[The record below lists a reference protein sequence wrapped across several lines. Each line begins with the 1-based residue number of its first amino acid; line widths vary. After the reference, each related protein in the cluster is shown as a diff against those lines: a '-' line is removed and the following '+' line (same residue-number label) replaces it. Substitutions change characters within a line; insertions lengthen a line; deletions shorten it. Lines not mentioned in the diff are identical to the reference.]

1 MNNEL
6 LLLIKKHTDTLIE
19 QTKTKPQE
27 TLEFKMSKQMQTF
40 SFNPP
45 INLFEEGKW
54 LIAVSTFECTNSVFI
69 ITNENN
75 SFSIII
81 PGHYQN
87 ESDEKTVEKLKD
99 LLELDKKD
107 LSLHVTAVREKGR
120 KIYIGE
126 DEYDLSDLDNS
137 LLRNEKFEKLKI
149 NKYTGYHKVST
160 DQEDNT
166 GCEHVNIDKNTQR
179 SHIDF
184 NEGTQCVSISFTDNS
199 HDEYRH
205 LEDMVYRLQLSYDEI
220 IDILDLKYIPTKR
233 TGYSLNPGIYEVNDL
248 NNTLKHILPD
258 NVEVNITID
267 DIGLK
272 SNLKINQTLIFTE
285 RSFFY
290 TILGFTQSRSYP
302 LDDIDSHY
310 QIIAGSYESNKPIN
324 IISIDKIH
332 LKCDCIQGS
341 IVNGIRE
348 PILYSF
354 ALSSPPGHKIYKEPR
369 VKLFKKINKSILS
382 HITFY
387 FEDDDHKPVD
397 FNGETINF
405 TCQLIKI

>member
-6 LLLIKKHTDTLIE
+6 LLLNKKYTDTLIE

-27 TLEFKMSKQMQTF
+27 TLEFKMNKQRQNV

-45 INLFEEGKW
+45 INLVEEDKW
-54 LIAVSTFECTNSVFI
+54 LLAVSSFECTNSVFN
-69 ITNENN
+69 ITDENI

-81 PGHYQN
+81 PGHYEN
-87 ESDEKTVEKLKD
+87 KSDEKTIDNLNKLLELKSLELHVEKLKK
-99 LLELDKKD
+99 EEIKKIADK
-107 LSLHVTAVREKGR
+107 
-120 KIYIGE
+120 
-126 DEYDLSDLDNS
+126 EYKLSDFDNQK
-137 LLRNEKFEKLKI
+137 NEIIEELK
-149 NKYTGYHKVST
+149 NAKYN
-160 DQEDNT
+160 D
-166 GCEHVNIDKNTQR
+166 
-179 SHIDF
+179 
-184 NEGTQCVSISFTDNS
+184 
-199 HDEYRH
+199 
-205 LEDMVYRLQLSYDEI
+205 LEDLVYRMRLSYDEI
-220 IDILDLKYIPTKR
+220 MDKLDLKYIPTKR
-233 TGYSLNPGIYEVNDL
+233 TGYSLNPGIYEIVDL

-258 NVEVNITID
+258 NVKISVTID
-267 DIGLK
+267 DIRLK

-285 RSFFY
+285 KSFFY

-302 LDDIDSHY
+302 LDDIDGFY
-310 QIIAGSYESNKPIN
+310 QLIAGSYKSDKPIN
-324 IISIDKIH
+324 ITGIDKIH

-369 VKLFKKINKSILS
+369 IKLFKKVNKSVLS

-387 FEDDDHKPVD
+387 FEDDDHKAVD
-397 FNGETINF
+397 FNNETISF